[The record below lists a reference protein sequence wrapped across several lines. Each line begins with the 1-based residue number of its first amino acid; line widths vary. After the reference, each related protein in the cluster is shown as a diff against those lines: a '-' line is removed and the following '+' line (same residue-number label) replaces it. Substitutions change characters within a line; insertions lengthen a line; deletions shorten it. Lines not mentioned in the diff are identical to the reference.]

1 MSNVIPYTFNDLSR
15 HDEHELKI
23 RAWEAVMASGFR
35 CAEHQRIEAEIRRRT
50 SKPDT
55 SARPTPW
62 R

>member
-1 MSNVIPYTFNDLSR
+1 MSNVISYTFNDLSR

-35 CAEHQRIEAEIRRRT
+35 CTEHQRIEAEIRRRA

-55 SARPTPW
+55 SSRPTPW